1 MDDADLARAYYDAI
15 DAGEYD
21 ALDEVLAP
29 SFEHVRPDMTLSGRE
44 AFVAFM
50 REDRP
55 RTDTRHAVDAVY
67 EGADGVAVHGRLL
80 AAEDDGRELF
90 AFVDAFDT
98 KDGEIVGL
106 TTYAGAIDST
116 AGSTSSS

>member
-50 REDRP
+50 RDDRP
-55 RTDTRHAVDAVY
+55 RTDTHHAVDTVY
-67 EGADGVAVHGRLL
+67 DGAGGVAVHGRLL
-80 AAEDDGRELF
+80 AEDDGRELF
-90 AFVDAFDT
+90 AFVDAFDIE
-98 KDGEIVGL
+98 DGEIVGL